1 MDALGEKA
9 TPGIPPDGGA
19 NEYKAKNPGFLFWL
33 MLLIAAIVVVVL
45 MFS

>member
-9 TPGIPPDGGA
+9 TPGTPPEAGA
-19 NEYKAKNPGFLFWL
+19 NEYKAKNPGWLFWL
-33 MLLIAAIVVVVL
+33 ALLIAAIVVVAL